1 MLKRTD
7 TPRPRPAGPTGGL
20 PYLGDAFKVRRDPLR
35 YFGNSLRTYG
45 DIVRFKFANL
55 EYFLLNSPELIKH
68 VLLDKA
74 RNYVKGPSAKTLK
87 YVLGEGL
94 ITNDGDSWLRQRK
107 LAQPAFHRDRLAE
120 FARRMTEATEE
131 MFTRWAAVLAR
142 GPLDMQEEMFRV
154 TLDIVGRTLLSQ
166 RLDSHSDGVGKAMAA
181 IVRLAEYAGSPIAPP
196 KWVPTPANL
205 RFKRAKQVTE
215 GIVNRVIAERRA
227 ANAKA
232 APGEAGTRDLLGM
245 LMDARDDETNE
256 TMTDLQLRDEVWT
269 MIMAGHETTANAL
282 SWALYLLAKHPEAA
296 RKVDAEVAAVLGA
309 RVPEFDDLA
318 KLPYTLAVIKES
330 MRLYPPIWGLE
341 RQTAADDVIGGYPI
355 SKGTLILIFPYLVHR
370 NQAIWEDPEAFKPE
384 RFLSG
389 TERSRFA
396 YLPFGAGPRICIG
409 NAFATMEAQIV
420 LAMIVQRH
428 RFTLAPDA
436 RIEVEQVLSLRPRYG
451 MPMILAPRA

>member
-1 MLKRTD
+1 MVKHSVA
-7 TPRPRPAGPTGGL
+7 PRPAGPTGGL

-35 YFGNSLRTYG
+35 YFGNSLKTYG

-55 EYFLLNSPELIKH
+55 EYFLLNSPETIKH

-74 RNYVKGPSAKTLK
+74 RNYVRGPSAKSLK

-120 FARRMTEATEE
+120 FARRMTAATEE
-131 MFTRWAAVLAR
+131 MLARWATRAAR

-166 RLDSHSDGVGKAMAA
+166 RLDNHSEEGVGKAMAA

-196 KWVPTPANL
+196 RWVPTPANI
-205 RFKRAKQVTE
+205 RFKRAKQVTDD
-215 GIVNRVIAERRA
+215 IVNRVIAERRA

-232 APGEAGTRDLLGM
+232 APGEPGARDLLGM
-245 LMDARDDETNE
+245 LMDARDDETNQA
-256 TMTDLQLRDEVWT
+256 MTDLQLRDEVWT

-282 SWALYLLAKHPEAA
+282 SWTLYLLARHPEAMA
-296 RKVDAEVAAVLGA
+296 KVEAEVTAVLGPRA
-309 RVPEFDDLA
+309 PGFEDMA
-318 KLPYTLAVIKES
+318 KLSYTLAVIQES

-341 RQTAADDVIGGYPI
+341 RKTVADDVIGGYPI
-355 SKGTLILIFPYLVHR
+355 SAGTLILIFPYLVHR
-370 NQAIWEDPEAFKPE
+370 NPALWPDPEVFKPE
-384 RFLSG
+384 RFTSG
-389 TERSRFA
+389 AERSRFA
-396 YLPFGAGPRICIG
+396 YLPFGGGPRICIG

-420 LAMIVQRH
+420 LAMIIQRY
-428 RFTLAPDA
+428 RFALAPDA
-436 RIEVEQVLSLRPRYG
+436 RIEFEQVLSLRPKHG
-451 MPMILAPRA
+451 MPMTITPRA